1 MFMKALGLVFV
12 FIIQNVKLD
21 LEFLESCKV
30 NNVTPNFLNF
40 RVANRNLRNSTA
52 YRKCQLALLDDEIKT
67 KRSRLRVLENTPEIL
82 KRSLSETLHYIDFL
96 HITTLF
102 LVSNDRSIKRCYD
115 TQQKKLHKLG
125 NNETEHVKVGH
136 DPNKVIFN
144 FSSYKLSDSE
154 KSLLCKGLNF
164 AIPPKKLEY
173 ASYLVP
179 FELLMR
185 DINRDDLSNE
195 DKNYIKTR
203 LKDTAFS
210 SYYSYNS
217 NPEKPSLPANEFKAL
232 QDLMNRDDIKHIVAV
247 ESLLDDDTKFAKLN
261 IPPGKDINYIIN
273 IENRLRNSY
282 RSLLNNSYIDETTYK
297 KLCPSGSNPGVL
309 YGLAKVHKPCVN
321 GVPKFRPILSAIG
334 TPTYKLAN
342 FLVPK
347 LVSLTIN
354 DYTVKDSFSFASEIV
369 QQNPNC
375 YMASFDVNSLFP
387 NIPLH
392 ETIDININEI
402 ESNCIDGIPKKDL
415 KHLHTLATTES
426 IFVFN
431 GVYYKQ
437 IDGVAMGSPLGPTLA
452 NIFMCHYE
460 NIWLK
465 NCPSEFKPIYY
476 RRYVDDIFVLF
487 ESREHAQNFYEYIN
501 SRHQNIKFTFE
512 EECDK
517 VLPFL
522 DVCVMREGD
531 SFVTNVYRKPTFSG
545 VYTNFSSFI
554 PMENKHGLIFSLLYR
569 FYHLCSDLNKFH
581 VEISQLKTILG
592 RNVYPSKVFE
602 FCLRSFKSRNYE
614 PKEQV
619 SLAPKKE
626 LVLVLPFLGKITL

>member
-1 MFMKALGLVFV
+1 
-12 FIIQNVKLD
+12 
-21 LEFLESCKV
+21 
-30 NNVTPNFLNF
+30 
-40 RVANRNLRNSTA
+40 
-52 YRKCQLALLDDEIKT
+52 
-67 KRSRLRVLENTPEIL
+67 
-82 KRSLSETLHYIDFL
+82 
-96 HITTLF
+96 
-102 LVSNDRSIKRCYD
+102 
-115 TQQKKLHKLG
+115 
-125 NNETEHVKVGH
+125 
-136 DPNKVIFN
+136 
-144 FSSYKLSDSE
+144 
-154 KSLLCKGLNF
+154 
-164 AIPPKKLEY
+164 
-173 ASYLVP
+173 
-179 FELLMR
+179 MR

-232 QDLMNRDDIKHIVAV
+232 QDLMNRDDIVIQKADKGNTVVLLNKDSYIVAV

-282 RSLLNNSYIDETTYK
+282 RSLLNNNYIDETTYK

-334 TPTYKLAN
+334 TPTYKLAK

-392 ETIDININEI
+392 ETIDIIINEI

-437 IDGVAMGSPLGPTLA
+437 IDGVAMGSPLGPTLV

-487 ESREHAQNFYEYIN
+487 ESREHVQNFYEYIN

-554 PMENKHGLIFSLLYR
+554 PMEYKHGLIFSLLYR
-569 FYHLCSDLNKFH
+569 CYHLCSDLNKFH

-592 RNVYPSKVFE
+592 RNGYPSKVFE
-602 FCLRSFKSRNYE
+602 FFLRIFKSRNYE

-626 LVLVLPFLGKITL
+626 LFLVLPVLGKITLQIRTRLHRLFKQKLAHCNVKLIFFSKRRLRNCFAFKDRIPESLRSGLVYCFKCSGCNATYYGKTKRHFKVRMSENLGISALTGKRVKPGPQASAVLEHLMFCNNSPASFHNFSVLAEESKDFKLTLMESLLIERDRPILNNTVKSIPLELL